1 MLVREGVSR
10 NDALDRKLAASL
22 AAVAGALNAAAF
34 YAVGFF
40 SANMTGNVSA
50 LSDHLALAGWLEA
63 GFYLSVV
70 LAFIAGSAVS
80 ALLVSAG
87 RRRRVHRIYGYVILV
102 EALLLGLL
110 GCATLTPLGSWRAPT
125 LVTGLAFLL
134 GLQNA
139 VVTRISGARVRTTHV
154 SGMVTDLGIELAV
167 AYDIWRGR
175 ESRVDSADNASKLWL
190 HLSTIMAFLVGGV
203 IGVLIYRAIGN
214 YLLFAGAGVLA
225 LVAFAGISQ
234 APDRT

>member
-10 NDALDRKLAASL
+10 NDALDRKLAVSL

-50 LSDHLALAGWLEA
+50 LSDHLALAGWLDA
-63 GFYLSVV
+63 SFYLSVV
-70 LAFIAGSAVS
+70 LAFVAGSAVS

-87 RRRRVHRIYGYVILV
+87 RRRRMHRIYGYVILV
-102 EALLLGLL
+102 EAFLLGLL
-110 GCATLTPLGSWRAPT
+110 GCATLAPLGSWRVPT

-154 SGMVTDLGIELAV
+154 SGMVTDLGIELAL
-167 AYDIWRGR
+167 AFDIWRGR
-175 ESRVDSADNASKLWL
+175 ESRAESANNTSKLWL
-190 HLSTIMAFLVGGV
+190 HLSTIMAFLAGGV

-214 YLLFAGAGVLA
+214 YLLFVGAGALT

-234 APDRT
+234 APDRM